1 MITFGICTSKESV
14 LRKYNIHGIKGI
26 NFDSSSINH
35 YKFVTLNRIRPP
47 KGLYIGFVQEQLVY
61 NKKFVFNGHNLKKF
75 RTDGKHVLICLD
87 NLEHTNIW
95 NTDCNIK
102 YEDIFKIIKNKIK
115 EIQKYTDRQIIIRL
129 KPKGYSKESKNK
141 ILKMAKRFNLKVSKS
156 KRLVDD
162 LINCWFGV
170 CFNSSAVSLEFILNG
185 IPFHCLETNIGY
197 KITIDLKNIN
207 ELNIDTYNRE
217 LFLDKVSYS
226 LWHYGNS
233 YYLAHYLF
241 KRIFPVI
248 FKNNNKIKNILRDD
262 FKLYKEKYLDELNNR
277 ETYHKAIFG

>member
-1 MITFGICTSKESV
+1 M
-14 LRKYNIHGIKGI
+14 
-26 NFDSSSINH
+26 DD
-35 YKFVTLNRIRPP
+35 
-47 KGLYIGFVQEQLVY
+47 
-61 NKKFVFNGHNLKKF
+61 LKNTK
-75 RTDGKHVLICLD
+75 
-87 NLEHTNIW
+87 IW
-95 NTDCNIK
+95 NTNCDIK

-129 KPKGYSKESKNK
+129 KPKGYSEESKNK

-162 LINCWFGV
+162 LINCWLGV

-197 KITIDLKNIN
+197 NISIDFKNIN
-207 ELNIDTYNRE
+207 ELNIDTYDRE

-277 ETYHKAIFG
+277 DTYHKAIFG